1 MRGFSIE
8 ENPKLKA
15 RSIKSD
21 VYTPILRVNQ
31 MPFKTSLKY
40 DKEESI
46 PTNHTSRK
54 ENPKRREVSPISN
67 KIYTVNLEEGLKTK
81 YTIVKEDTNI
91 LHIKRIHRKIQKT
104 NSELLIP
111 FAKNDEPVL
120 IIQGSHG
127 PVTVFTD
134 TGAMA
139 DLIPKQMLYKTFPEW
154 KDKHRPNKTK
164 LIAANDTKITHL
176 GKTELTL
183 ELPNGNI
190 TVEPFITNQDD
201 EENVMILGYPTM
213 MKYGIIPIPGVGIL
227 THQNLISIDNSST
240 TMLKLMNAISKH
252 PIGKISRY
260 TNRNQFR
267 KLQEKPHEKFG
278 TIAHPMEDYFMS
290 AYKRKSIKLK
300 LKNLDPNIIN
310 EKNGETLLVRE
321 CPCIYETGNECDQCK
336 TEPNKVQMCK
346 LFNGLIDYIQD
357 NTSSGISFSI
367 TTNSIYYVDFQ
378 QLFKMDELAQQALE
392 DLGKHKF
399 EVDLPEN
406 QYTDKEC
413 QDLFQKTKNQ
423 VSLDLR
429 SIIAEPGM
437 WSIEGYRPPTLKLVD
452 INGQEKGPNRNHG
465 PVIPIEEFENLNP
478 CHPCRMK
485 GGKYF
490 CNMELEDCKMRIHY
504 RHKTLP
510 AKIFSTIKEETKEIS
525 MKDIESNMEWNR
537 MEWNGMKWKGSGQN
551 KHNTMIIGCHRN
563 INNHKRTWERLYKEC
578 KTMQSVNFVLHEL
591 GSAVITESSKLALL
605 GAYEKAKANNCTNI
619 YFTNFAAYGISKNL
633 LQKCFPDKN
642 MILRIYRSKDIKVA
656 GPGFDPRKSKQN
668 IEKKKKEMANHTV
681 LKEESIIMLEAGNNK
696 NTNTQKSKVKDGEEA
711 NILTENEGL
720 REKCKEMLDSHS
732 GVFAQSEA
740 DCGQFVDPK
749 TRKPYLFNIRLIEDK
764 AINQKC
770 RFVTPA
776 KEQAAESLICALL
789 ENKVIRRQWS
799 YNNSQSVYVPKKRP
813 LLSRSQFMERGG
825 KSADF
830 EPGMMDETAQ
840 LQLRHCVDYSELN
853 KLIQE
858 CPAATLS
865 PKQLIS
871 RLHGQTS
878 TCVLDI
884 SGAYHGLTL
893 DKESRLL
900 TGFDSGLPNI
910 GRLTYDRA
918 PMGLACS
925 SGWLQA
931 ALNHTLAAAYNMYL
945 LYCDDL
951 IIIGQNDEE
960 LMQRLSIVLQL
971 LSSHGWR
978 IKRHKLA
985 VFCKKLTLFGMN
997 VNLNEQTI
1005 TAPRAALDAVLT
1017 RPRPASKD
1025 EMKQFL
1031 GSVAWHGSFLTG
1043 HAPFTATLQRMARKD
1058 NTYEWNENTMEAY
1071 EKLVELY
1078 AKPDQFNCLPN
1089 YELPFHIIVDSSEFA
1104 AGFLLAQIT
1113 PEQKLRIIG
1122 YHSHL
1127 YDERMAR
1134 QPPFERESAAALF
1147 ALHGF
1152 MDIVAGR
1159 KTILHTDSR
1168 ASVYIGAQ
1176 SKGNSKVARWNTLLH
1191 SFAWLQ
1197 ICWISN
1203 KTNILS
1209 LADYLSRQA
1218 AGSKEWKNKSLDMDT
1233 AKLIEIASSKLKR
1246 DIAITMRHHNF
1257 IIDYVCKLTEE
1268 ELNSIEKESIYVDQE
1283 GKICFTN
1290 TMGQDTSITQVNSNG
1305 ENLTL
1310 KMPSETTE
1318 QGTSHPA
1325 FHNKKKIYPESEKIE
1340 KQDESND
1347 EHHDWPQ
1354 GALDKSTE
1362 DELVRRIAKI
1372 NVQAEET
1379 VKPANEFNCN
1389 PEETGRQNQRKNS
1402 ESTYTTLDDQSIK
1415 KDNIYNA
1422 RFKDHKENTRIQ
1434 PAHILTYDEAEDM
1447 DLLAPATQVID
1458 GQSSERIH
1466 SDIPLP
1472 DNKED
1477 AASRFLNICF
1487 EKSPHMRVST
1497 LIEQQK
1503 LDPIWETIREQ
1514 CKTGPVNRDGA
1525 IYMLKNEVLIR
1536 EETKQEIKHYKIC
1549 IPKAAA
1555 YNLALKM
1562 HSGTL
1567 RKGWNIH
1574 HGTPPHNGPRKLHS
1588 LISQRFYARNLSKLC
1603 KHICDSCYICAEDKD
1618 NHVKTR
1624 EDAKQTNVK
1633 VTTPAAAWAID
1644 LLSLP
1649 TGCLLVCA
1657 CLFSRFIIAIPVEGE
1672 ATSEN
1677 LWNLFNWHILGVHG
1691 RCRFV
1696 IADNA
1701 KNISGTAIKQLC
1713 AQLGII
1719 LRNTPIYS
1727 PRSNYCELANRHLLQ
1742 ALRLYHHTYNIPYN
1756 RWRITIPSVL
1766 AALNH
1771 TPFAGEL
1778 GQKYHLS
1785 PAGLFYTNRDTLDPG
1800 LAHDYPYIK
1809 HVYKDYH
1816 AFVQHSSDVAWITQ
1830 QLVTNQRQ
1838 REKEIREKNWETK
1851 NKNFKSQKTFRTGD
1865 VILLERH
1872 HIPGVYSKLRPRGQ
1886 MRFVVVDQTDTCV
1899 YARPWSKQS
1908 IDNWAKATDYSKK
1921 NKENIIRLPVIT
1933 LPKERVKLDKSLHLW
1948 TSQTQSPEKILMD
1961 RSIQEDPKIV
1971 SIDILT
1977 QNEDDWLDTVA
1988 EEEVHELE
1996 PEEEDKEEQITPNI
2010 WKITVKNNG
2019 CIKKQTIKRKITFN
2033 NTVQFS
2039 NGTIG
2044 QIKNEPL
2051 NRIKR
2056 TILFDKDK
2064 YTEEDKKYMGAFKK
2078 TVNGTLIY
2086 TEPKFVYNRK
2096 CGCSQCTKQVSNCN
2110 HQPCKQCTPI

>member
-1 MRGFSIE
+1 
-8 ENPKLKA
+8 
-15 RSIKSD
+15 
-21 VYTPILRVNQ
+21 
-31 MPFKTSLKY
+31 
-40 DKEESI
+40 
-46 PTNHTSRK
+46 
-54 ENPKRREVSPISN
+54 
-67 KIYTVNLEEGLKTK
+67 
-81 YTIVKEDTNI
+81 
-91 LHIKRIHRKIQKT
+91 
-104 NSELLIP
+104 
-111 FAKNDEPVL
+111 
-120 IIQGSHG
+120 
-127 PVTVFTD
+127 
-134 TGAMA
+134 
-139 DLIPKQMLYKTFPEW
+139 
-154 KDKHRPNKTK
+154 
-164 LIAANDTKITHL
+164 
-176 GKTELTL
+176 
-183 ELPNGNI
+183 
-190 TVEPFITNQDD
+190 
-201 EENVMILGYPTM
+201 
-213 MKYGIIPIPGVGIL
+213 
-227 THQNLISIDNSST
+227 
-240 TMLKLMNAISKH
+240 
-252 PIGKISRY
+252 
-260 TNRNQFR
+260 
-267 KLQEKPHEKFG
+267 
-278 TIAHPMEDYFMS
+278 
-290 AYKRKSIKLK
+290 
-300 LKNLDPNIIN
+300 
-310 EKNGETLLVRE
+310 
-321 CPCIYETGNECDQCK
+321 
-336 TEPNKVQMCK
+336 
-346 LFNGLIDYIQD
+346 
-357 NTSSGISFSI
+357 
-367 TTNSIYYVDFQ
+367 
-378 QLFKMDELAQQALE
+378 
-392 DLGKHKF
+392 
-399 EVDLPEN
+399 
-406 QYTDKEC
+406 
-413 QDLFQKTKNQ
+413 
-423 VSLDLR
+423 
-429 SIIAEPGM
+429 
-437 WSIEGYRPPTLKLVD
+437 
-452 INGQEKGPNRNHG
+452 
-465 PVIPIEEFENLNP
+465 
-478 CHPCRMK
+478 
-485 GGKYF
+485 
-490 CNMELEDCKMRIHY
+490 
-504 RHKTLP
+504 
-510 AKIFSTIKEETKEIS
+510 
-525 MKDIESNMEWNR
+525 
-537 MEWNGMKWKGSGQN
+537 
-551 KHNTMIIGCHRN
+551 
-563 INNHKRTWERLYKEC
+563 
-578 KTMQSVNFVLHEL
+578 
-591 GSAVITESSKLALL
+591 
-605 GAYEKAKANNCTNI
+605 
-619 YFTNFAAYGISKNL
+619 
-633 LQKCFPDKN
+633 
-642 MILRIYRSKDIKVA
+642 
-656 GPGFDPRKSKQN
+656 
-668 IEKKKKEMANHTV
+668 
-681 LKEESIIMLEAGNNK
+681 MLEAGNHK
-696 NTNTQKSKVKDGEEA
+696 NTNTQKSKSTDGEEA
-711 NILTENEGL
+711 NILTENKEV
-720 REKCKEMLDSHS
+720 REKCKQMLDSHS
-732 GVFAQSEA
+732 AVFAKSEA
-740 DCGQFVDPK
+740 DCGQFIDPHTK
-749 TRKPYLFNIRLIEDK
+749 RPYLFNIRLIEDK
-764 AINQKC
+764 AITQKC

-776 KEQAAESLICALL
+776 KQEAAESLICALL
-789 ENKVIRRQWS
+789 ANKVIRRQWS

-813 LLSRSQFMERGG
+813 LLSRSQFLEQGG
-825 KSADF
+825 SSIDF
-830 EPGMMDETAQ
+830 EPGMLDENAQ
-840 LQLRHCVDYSELN
+840 IQLRHCVDYSELN
-853 KLIQE
+853 KIIQE

-871 RLHGQTS
+871 RLHGQKS

-893 DKESRLL
+893 DKDSRLL

-925 SGWLQA
+925 AGWLQA
-931 ALNHTLAAAYNMYL
+931 ALNYTLAAAYNMYL

-951 IIIGQNDEE
+951 IIIGKDDEE
-960 LMQRLSIVLQL
+960 LMQRLSIVLEL

-997 VNLNEQTI
+997 VNLDKQTI

-1058 NTYEWNENTMEAY
+1058 NIYEWNENTMEAY

-1197 ICWISN
+1197 VCWISN
-1203 KTNILS
+1203 KTNILF

-1233 AKLIEIASSKLKR
+1233 AKMIEIASSKLKR
-1246 DIAITMRHHNF
+1246 DIAVTMRHHNF

-1268 ELNSIEKESIYVDQE
+1268 ELNNIEDESIYVDQE

-1290 TMGQDTSITQVNSNG
+1290 TLGQDTSITQVELDG
-1305 ENLTL
+1305 ENLPS
-1310 KMPSETTE
+1310 KIPSEILE

-1325 FHNKKKIYPESEKIE
+1325 FHNNKKHYPESEQKE
-1340 KQDESND
+1340 VKKQEESD
-1347 EHHDWPQ
+1347 DGHHDWPQ
-1354 GALDKSTE
+1354 GAQDSTTE
-1362 DELVRRIAKI
+1362 AELVRRIARI
-1372 NVQAEET
+1372 HNQAEDIT
-1379 VKPANEFNCN
+1379 CPANGLECN
-1389 PEETGRQNQRKNS
+1389 PEGTGRRNQRKKIKHS
-1402 ESTYTTLDDQSIK
+1402 DSTYTSPDEKSTTK
-1415 KDNIYNA
+1415 KNIYNS
-1422 RFKDHKENTRIQ
+1422 RFTDHKENDKIQ
-1434 PAHILTYDEAEDM
+1434 PEHILSYDEAEEM
-1447 DLLAPATQVID
+1447 NLLAPATQVID

-1466 SDIPLP
+1466 SDIPP
-1472 DNKED
+1472 PNDKAD
-1477 AASRFLNICF
+1477 TASRFLNICF

-1503 LDPIWETIREQ
+1503 LDPVWAIIREQ
-1514 CKTGPVNRDGA
+1514 CKNGPVNRDGA
-1525 IYMLKNEVLIR
+1525 IYLLKNEILIR
-1536 EETKQEIKHYKIC
+1536 EETKERITHYKIC

-1555 YNLALKM
+1555 YNLALQM

-1567 RKGWNIH
+1567 KRGWNIH
-1574 HGTPPHNGPRKLHS
+1574 HGSPPHNGPRKLHS

-1624 EDAKQTNVK
+1624 EDAKRSTVK

-1649 TGCLLVCA
+1649 SGCLLVCA
-1657 CLFSRFIIAIPVEGE
+1657 CLFSRFIVAIPIEGE
-1672 ATSEN
+1672 ATSEK
-1677 LWNLFNWHILGVHG
+1677 LWTLFNWHILGVHG

-1713 AQLGII
+1713 AQLGIV
-1719 LRNTPIYS
+1719 LRNTPVYS

-1778 GQKYHLS
+1778 GQKHHLS
-1785 PAGLFYTNRDTLDPG
+1785 PAALFYTNRDTLDPG
-1800 LAHDYPYIK
+1800 LAHDYPYLK
-1809 HVYKDYH
+1809 HIYKDHH

-1872 HIPGVYSKLRPRGQ
+1872 HKPGVFSKLRPRGQ

-1899 YARPWSKQS
+1899 YARPWSRQS
-1908 IDNWAKATDYSKK
+1908 IDNWAKATEYSKK

-1933 LPKERVKLDKSLHLW
+1933 LPKERVKLDNSLHLW

-1961 RSIQEDPKIV
+1961 QSIQDDPEIV
-1971 SIDILT
+1971 SMDILT

-1988 EEEVHELE
+1988 DEKDPVRERD
-1996 PEEEDKEEQITPNI
+1996 EEEDREEEITPRI
-2010 WKITVKNNG
+2010 WNVKKHTEG
-2019 CIKKQTIKRKITFN
+2019 CIKKSLVKKKLIKFN
-2033 NTVQFS
+2033 ETVHFS

-2064 YTEEDKKYMGAFKK
+2064 YTEDDMKYMGAFKK
-2078 TVNGTLIY
+2078 TANDTLIY

-2096 CGCSQCTKQVSNCN
+2096 CGCSQCTKQISNCN